1 MPEVRLERNQFV
13 AILLISTART
23 VEPARR
29 ADGTSA
35 ATLVAWR
42 AAAAKRASFWDR
54 RHEGV
59 QGGSTVKL
67 AASQQ
72 LFSYWNALRGARAA
86 PERNDIDPSAISGV
100 LSDTFILEFDRSA
113 QFPLRIVGSRTNAF
127 FGRDLHGA
135 PFLPLWRAGDRDEI
149 GRILSSVADEAQPFL
164 LGGVGGPI
172 GIETIDV
179 ETLLLPLRHKGAT
192 HSRILGSFA
201 PRRSPEWLGLLPVGG
216 LALTTLRA
224 LSRDSAPEA
233 SQNTF
238 AGHARDEASRRGHLF
253 VYRGGR

>member
-1 MPEVRLERNQFV
+1 M
-13 AILLISTART
+13 
-23 VEPARR
+23 
-29 ADGTSA
+29 
-35 ATLVAWR
+35 
-42 AAAAKRASFWDR
+42 
-54 RHEGV
+54 
-59 QGGSTVKL
+59 KL

-100 LSDTFILEFDRSA
+100 LSDTFILEFDNA
-113 QFPLRIVGSRTNAF
+113 GQFPLRIVGSRTNAF

-135 PFLPLWRAGDRDEI
+135 PFVPLWRAGDRDEI
-149 GRILSSVADEAQPFL
+149 IRILASVADEAQPFL
-164 LGGVGGPI
+164 LGGIGGPI

-201 PRRSPEWLGLLPVGG
+201 PRRCPEWLGLLPVSS
-216 LALTTLRA
+216 LALATLRA
-224 LSRDSAPEA
+224 LSRDSAAETPQLA
-233 SQNTF
+233 VSAPFQNEV
-238 AGHARDEASRRGHLF
+238 GRRGHLF